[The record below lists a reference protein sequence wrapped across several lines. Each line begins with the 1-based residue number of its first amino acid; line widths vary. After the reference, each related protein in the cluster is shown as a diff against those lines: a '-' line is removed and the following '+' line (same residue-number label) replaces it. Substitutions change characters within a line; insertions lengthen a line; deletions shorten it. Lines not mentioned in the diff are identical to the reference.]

1 VSQPIIRR
9 RFATQ
14 AAGAAEIAVGVRA
27 GTAAKTWS
35 LRGLLSRTNWSIAFV
50 AFMVYT
56 YVVTSYRVPLGTIS
70 MATALATIALEGKS
84 FQVPPVARWAI
95 ALWVWALIGWPV
107 SEYREV
113 VGNNLLDFAKVCAVL
128 LVAVNVITTRNRLRV
143 FLLLFLGTFALYPVR
158 GALFSYF
165 LYHGTVMGRAAW
177 NFIFSNPNDLAGF
190 CILVFSLVAG
200 VLVTEAKRW
209 IRWCASAGMVVLPFL
224 IVLTGSRS
232 GFIALVAYVLF
243 AFRKQL
249 LRLKKFAALAVVVA
263 LIAVLVPSNLWY
275 RIGTIRDVD
284 EASATSEVESESSTA
299 QRLEI
304 WKVAS
309 SIAVEHPLLGV
320 GLGAY
325 PQVHFQYAQ
334 RPQFNPTAWGHRDA
348 HSTYLRIASELG
360 VVGLVLFCAIV
371 VVTFQS
377 AERARRI
384 ASRAQPRYAAQLY
397 YMEMGLAA
405 YLVAGIWASWGTLV
419 FTYLHLAIINVAA
432 RLTIE
437 DTRLASAQA
446 QSSTDARRI
455 ERTAVRRRHG

>member
-1 VSQPIIRR
+1 
-9 RFATQ
+9 
-14 AAGAAEIAVGVRA
+14 
-27 GTAAKTWS
+27 
-35 LRGLLSRTNWSIAFV
+35 
-50 AFMVYT
+50 
-56 YVVTSYRVPLGTIS
+56 
-70 MATALATIALEGKS
+70 
-84 FQVPPVARWAI
+84 
-95 ALWVWALIGWPV
+95 
-107 SEYREV
+107 
-113 VGNNLLDFAKVCAVL
+113 
-128 LVAVNVITTRNRLRV
+128 
-143 FLLLFLGTFALYPVR
+143 
-158 GALFSYF
+158 
-165 LYHGTVMGRAAW
+165 
-177 NFIFSNPNDLAGF
+177 
-190 CILVFSLVAG
+190 
-200 VLVTEAKRW
+200 
-209 IRWCASAGMVVLPFL
+209 
-224 IVLTGSRS
+224 
-232 GFIALVAYVLF
+232 VLF